1 MKAVLRAIGWTA
13 GGLGALAALALAV
26 GFLLPVRHTATVS
39 RTVAGSADEV
49 WATIT
54 NVEEFATWRTD
65 IERAVPLEPIEGW
78 PAWREEGP
86 SGTLTFAMT
95 AAEPGR
101 RLSTRIV
108 DEGLP
113 FGGSWTY
120 VLEPATGGT
129 LVTITEDGFVTNPVY
144 RLVSRFFIG
153 HESAMNTYLDALE
166 ARMRG

>member
-1 MKAVLRAIGWTA
+1 MRAALKALAWTV
-13 GGLGALAALALAV
+13 GGLFALAALALAV

-39 RTVAGSADEV
+39 RTVSGSPDEV
-49 WATIT
+49 WAAIT
-54 NVEEFATWRTD
+54 TVEEFAAWRTD
-65 IERAVPLEPIEGW
+65 IDRAVSIEPIQGW

-95 AAEPGR
+95 AAEPGH
-101 RLSTRIV
+101 RLATRIV

-120 VLEPATGGT
+120 VLAPAPNGT
-129 LVTITEDGFVTNPVY
+129 QVTITEDGFVTNPVY

-153 HESAMNTYLDALE
+153 HESTMTTYLDALE
-166 ARMRG
+166 ARLRR

>member
-1 MKAVLRAIGWTA
+1 MKRVLRVIAWTV
-13 GGLGALAALALAV
+13 GGVVALAALALTV
-26 GFLLPVRHTATVS
+26 GFLLPIRHTATAS
-39 RTVAGSADEV
+39 RTVAGSAEEV
-49 WATIT
+49 WETIT
-54 NVEEFATWRTD
+54 SVEEFASWRTD

-95 AAEPGR
+95 AAEPGH
-101 RLSTRIV
+101 RLATRIV
-108 DEGLP
+108 DDGLP
-113 FGGSWTY
+113 FGGTWTY
-120 VLEPATGGT
+120 VLEPVADGT

-153 HESAMNTYLDALE
+153 HESTMNTYLDALE